1 MSDLSRRLRE
11 GITLYSAVLENA
23 DTHMQL
29 LDDAADL
36 IDKLTCQRDELLLVL
51 KDAVD
56 GMGGSYALWSPKARA
71 VIASVKEK
79 SDE

>member
-29 LDDAADL
+29 LDDAANL
-36 IDKLTCQRDELLLVL
+36 IDKLTHQRDELLFVL

-56 GMGGSYALWSPKARA
+56 GMGGSYALWAPKARA